1 MFDRS
6 AVKIVIL
13 AILAG
18 MTGCLGS
25 GFQSVRSEKTG
36 KEYSVIPTSALD
48 RGPTAKSLEPGEL
61 LITEKSE
68 GYRAQALAVNKP
80 KNVFTFIKVKQF
92 DPCK

>member
-1 MFDRS
+1 MFAHS
-6 AVKIVIL
+6 AVKIAIL

-18 MTGCLGS
+18 LTGCLGS

-61 LITEKSE
+61 LITEKGE
-68 GYRAQALAVNKP
+68 GYRAQALVVDKP
-80 KNVFTFIKVKQF
+80 KQIFTFAKVKQF
-92 DPCK
+92 DPWK

>member
-6 AVKIVIL
+6 AVKIAVL

-18 MTGCLGS
+18 LTGCLGS

-61 LITEKSE
+61 LITEKGE
-68 GYRAQALAVNKP
+68 GYRAQAVVDKP
-80 KNVFTFIKVKQF
+80 KQIFTFAKVKQF
-92 DPCK
+92 DSWK